1 MQLMAVVI
9 LLVSL
14 KRTKSALHIP
24 EAVTEY
30 DDHLTFYIASASE
43 AIEKECRRSF
53 VKKEYTEICSGINSR
68 MLAVS
73 NYPVHEVLEIRS
85 DSGKIYDYHSVL
97 DECFLFS
104 PEGWP
109 DGEYNLTARYIGGY
123 VLPSD
128 NPNDPEPDLPQ
139 SLQMACLMLVK
150 MMYSG
155 EWGKQQERIGDYSV
169 TYAKAEKDNRLPGV
183 VSALISPYVRRW
195 NVR

>member
-1 MQLMAVVI
+1 M
-9 LLVSL
+9 LVSL
-14 KRTKSALHIP
+14 KRTKRALHIP
-24 EAVTEY
+24 ETVTEY
-30 DDHLTFYIASASE
+30 DDQLIFYIASASE
-43 AIEKECRRSF
+43 SIEKECRRSF
-53 VKKEYTEICSGINSR
+53 AKQEYIEVCSGINSR
-68 MLAVS
+68 LLAVS
-73 NYPVHEVLEIRS
+73 NYPVHAVIEIKS
-85 DSGKIYDYHSVL
+85 DTGKIYDCRSIL

-109 DGEYNLTARYIGGY
+109 DGEYNLTAKYIGGY

-128 NPNDPEPDLPQ
+128 DSDAPDPDLPH

-150 MMYSG
+150 MMHTG

-169 TYAKAEKDNRLPGV
+169 TYADKGSGRLPGV